1 MESYQLDVCEL
12 KLAFRT
18 AAGPE
23 RVERARSYV
32 DGLYDQMKAYGGPLG
47 KDKVLVML
55 LISLADD
62 FLQLR
67 DKHSQADDRLDKLL
81 QSLKENGMESGSG
94 DMPPA
99 GI

>member
-32 DGLYDQMKAYGGPLG
+32 DSLYAQMKAYGGPLG

-67 DKHSQADDRLDKLL
+67 EKHSWADGRLDELL
-81 QSLKENGMESGSG
+81 QSLKESGMGAGSD

-99 GI
+99 GK

>member
-23 RVERARSYV
+23 RVERARRYV
-32 DGLYDQMKAYGGPLG
+32 DEIYAQMKAYGGPLG

-67 DKHSQADDRLDKLL
+67 DQHSQVDNSLDKLL
-81 QSLKENGMESGSG
+81 QSLKESGMDSGSD

-99 GI
+99 GA

>member
-1 MESYQLDVCEL
+1 MESYQLDVCDL

-23 RVERARSYV
+23 RVERARCYV
-32 DGLYDQMKAYGGPLG
+32 DEIYAQMKAYGGPLG
-47 KDKVLVML
+47 KDKVLVMM

-67 DKHSQADDRLDKLL
+67 EQHSRADGRLDELL
-81 QSLKENGMESGSG
+81 QSLKESGMGSEG
-94 DMPPA
+94 DEMPPE
-99 GI
+99 GK